1 MFYQPKKNC
10 ALCPRL
16 VEFRENNK
24 KTFPSYY
31 NAPVPSFGSIEAEIL
46 IIGLAPG
53 LKGANQTGRP
63 FTNDY
68 AGDILY
74 PTLQKFGLA
83 KGNYQKKADDGFELV
98 NVRITN
104 SVRCVPPQN
113 QVTGTEVAACGE
125 FLKQEITAMP
135 NLKIILTLGGVAH
148 NALLGVLGYKKSA
161 YKFFHGAIH
170 RLDKHNLV
178 MIDSYHTSRYN
189 INTGVLTDKMFND
202 IIKTV
207 KNML

>member
-83 KGNYQKKADDGFELV
+83 KGNYQKKLRMVLNLLMCELP
-98 NVRITN
+98 I
-104 SVRCVPPQN
+104 RCV
-113 QVTGTEVAACGE
+113 AYHH
-125 FLKQEITAMP
+125 
-135 NLKIILTLGGVAH
+135 KI
-148 NALLGVLGYKKSA
+148 K
-161 YKFFHGAIH
+161 
-170 RLDKHNLV
+170 
-178 MIDSYHTSRYN
+178 
-189 INTGVLTDKMFND
+189 
-202 IIKTV
+202 
-207 KNML
+207 